1 MVSKSKNKTKLWA
14 VGIAIVLGV
23 VFGSFLHKNPNFAD
37 VAWSGILELGG
48 TLFLNA
54 LNLIVAPLVTASI
67 ITGMAQIGA
76 DTNFKSLGGKMF
88 GFYLGTSLLA
98 ILIGVFFVQIFKPGI
113 MEVPIEVSDA
123 MKAHAQQ
130 LAETHSSTGGVWH
143 NVRNIIESFIPANAV
158 DAFAHNQMLGLIF
171 FSIIFG
177 FALSQATGESAKV
190 VRGFFKGLFKTMLIF
205 TRYIMKALPLG
216 VFFLI
221 AEQFSKTGYDALAP
235 VAKFTGV
242 VLISLIGY
250 SCIILPLL
258 LFFIGRVRPWWHF
271 KAMGP
276 AILTAFSTSSS
287 SATLPI
293 TMECV
298 EKRARVS
305 NKITSLVVPLGTSI
319 NMAGSALYESVA
331 ALFIAQAYG
340 VNIGFFEQILVV
352 FLALLTSI
360 GVAGIPSASLVV
372 IVIILKALGLPPE
385 SVGLIVAVD
394 RLLDMCRTTV
404 NVFSDSVCAV
414 LVAKTEGEKKVL
426 SIDPDT
432 IIEEV

>member
-1 MVSKSKNKTKLWA
+1 MKLWA
-14 VGIAIVLGV
+14 VASAIILGV
-23 VFGSFLHKNPNFAD
+23 VFGSFLHKHPSLWD
-37 VAWSGILELGG
+37 LPWPSILELGG
-48 TLFLNA
+48 KLFLNA
-54 LNLIVAPLVTASI
+54 LNLIVAPLVSASI
-67 ITGMAQIGA
+67 ITGMAQIGS

-88 GFYLGTSLLA
+88 GFYFGTSFLA
-98 ILIGVFFVQIFKPGI
+98 ILIGVIFVQIFKPGV
-113 MEVPIEVSDA
+113 MEIPIEVSDT
-123 MKAHAQQ
+123 MKAHAEA
-130 LAETHSSTGGVWH
+130 LAANHTADGGLWH
-143 NVRNIIESFIPANAV
+143 NIRNIIESFIPANAL

-171 FSIIFG
+171 FSVIFG
-177 FALSQATGESAKV
+177 FALSQAPGESAKV
-190 VRGFFKGLFKTMLIF
+190 VRGFFKGLFNTMLIF
-205 TRYIMKALPLG
+205 TRYIMKALPFG
-216 VFFLI
+216 VFFLV
-221 AEQFSKTGYDALAP
+221 AEQFSKTGYEALAP

-242 VLISLIGY
+242 VLLSLIGY
-250 SCIILPLL
+250 SCVILPLL

-276 AILTAFSTSSS
+276 AIMTAFSTSSS

-352 FLALLTSI
+352 FLALLTSV

-372 IVIILKALGLPPE
+372 IVIILKSLGLPPE

-414 LVAKTEGEKKVL
+414 LVARTEGEKKVL
-426 SIDPDT
+426 SIDPSE
-432 IIEEV
+432 IAEEV